1 MSFDITGKLVDKLE
15 VLQTSEKF
23 RKREFVVEYLD
34 NPNSMY
40 SELLKFQLTNDRCE
54 MIDPFTIGQEIKVSF
69 NLKGRKWVKDNNTAY
84 FTNLEAWRI
93 EAIGAAGTPPAAQST
108 PATGEIAPQ
117 GNDDLPF

>member
-1 MSFDITGKLVDKLE
+1 MSFDITGKLIDKLQT
-15 VLQTSEKF
+15 LQTSEKF
-23 RKREFVVEYLD
+23 RKREFVVEYQD

-54 MIDPFTIGQEIKVSF
+54 MIDPFNLGQEIKVSF
-69 NLKGRKWVKDNNTAY
+69 NLKGRKWVKDNNVTY

-93 EAIGAAGTPPAAQST
+93 EAVGSANNAPAAQSI
-108 PATGEIAPQ
+108 PEAGEIAPQ

>member
-1 MSFDITGKLVDKLE
+1 MSFDITGKLIDKLQ

-23 RKREFVVEYLD
+23 RKREFVVEYQD

-54 MIDPFTIGQEIKVSF
+54 MVDPFTIGQEIKVSF
-69 NLKGRKWVKDNNTAY
+69 NLKGRKWVKDDNVTY

-93 EAIGAAGTPPAAQST
+93 EAVGASNTTPAAQSMPDAGEVT
-108 PATGEIAPQ
+108 PQA
-117 GNDDLPF
+117 NDDLPF